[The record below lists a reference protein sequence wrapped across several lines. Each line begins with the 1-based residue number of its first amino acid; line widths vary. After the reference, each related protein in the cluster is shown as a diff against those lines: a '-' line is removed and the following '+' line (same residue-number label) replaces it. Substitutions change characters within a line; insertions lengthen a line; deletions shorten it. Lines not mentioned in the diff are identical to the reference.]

1 VSVQGYGSKE
11 ECAELV
17 QYLANDLG
25 WPASSRSTGIVV
37 IPLHR
42 ETQLADFFRSM
53 AASSKTDW
61 IEYTV
66 QFEESQKAE
75 SIRKDL
81 ERMNDEANQLLSED
95 GAAMVLGVSPR
106 TLQAWRYDSDPFKG
120 PEWVKIGRAVR
131 YRRGDVQAWIERNKQ

>member
-1 VSVQGYGSKE
+1 MSQPDTYVSIQGYGSKE

-17 QYLANDLG
+17 QYLANELK
-25 WPASSRSTGIVV
+25 WPASARSTGIVV

-66 QFEESQKAE
+66 QFEE
-75 SIRKDL
+75 R
-81 ERMNDEANQLLSED
+81 ERA
-95 GAAMVLGVSPR
+95 
-106 TLQAWRYDSDPFKG
+106 
-120 PEWVKIGRAVR
+120 
-131 YRRGDVQAWIERNKQ
+131 